1 VTSAADTWEPGRYE
15 LFKDERTR
23 PFHDLLGLIE
33 PIEGGRAADL
43 GCGTGELT
51 ALLHRAV
58 RAGETIGID
67 SSAAMLERSATFAGD
82 GVSFRRGDI
91 ARFDAERD
99 GEFDLILANASVQW
113 IPDHPRLLAT
123 LMRALRPGG
132 QLAVQV
138 PYNSDHASHRLIR
151 EIAMQEPFR
160 AALADPLVRDPAQSV
175 LRPEQYATTLHDLG
189 FVEQTVR
196 MEVYGHELGSA
207 AEVVTWTQATTLT
220 PVRARLDA
228 AAYDEFVA
236 RYRAAIIDELG
247 DERPYFYTFKRI
259 LFRGRLPDGPRP
271 V

>member
-1 VTSAADTWEPGRYE
+1 MTRAADTWEPGRYE
-15 LFKDERTR
+15 RFKDERTR
-23 PFHDLLGLIE
+23 PFRDLVRLVE
-33 PIEGGRAADL
+33 PIDGGRAADL

-51 ALLHRAV
+51 VLLHRAV

-67 SSAAMLERSATFAGD
+67 SSAAMLERSATFAGG

-91 ARFDAERD
+91 GRFDERRD
-99 GEFDLILANASVQW
+99 GEFDLILANASLQW

-123 LMRALRPGG
+123 LTRALRPRG

-138 PYNSDHASHRLIR
+138 PYNSEHASHRLIR
-151 EIAMQEPFR
+151 EIAAEEPFR
-160 AALADPLVRDPAQSV
+160 AALTDPLVRDPAHAV

-196 MEVYGHELGSA
+196 MEVYGHELESA
-207 AEVVTWTQATTLT
+207 AEIVTWTQATTLT

-236 RYRAAIIDELG
+236 RYRAALLDELG

-271 V
+271 A